1 MSNKG
6 GTAEPKAEYLALDKA
21 SPEYLTG
28 DNGAAAKDVESLD
41 DFLESFKPK
50 YERLILKG
58 RALHFQGGSPK
69 ARDALLAKHRKDDG
83 TGNKTVEEAMW
94 MTDAIAL
101 TWVTKE
107 GGSRILDSAEK
118 ANRFHASADA
128 DDERA
133 MYEVAKRMLGL
144 KADDEKETARKNLNG
159 AGITASS
166 PTSPSADS
174 TLYPGNS
181 GLI

>member
-1 MSNKG
+1 MSNKKG
-6 GTAEPKAEYLALDKA
+6 ADNVAYFQTPEARYLDEQISAD
-21 SPEYLTG
+21 
-28 DNGAAAKDVESLD
+28 AKDVESLD
-41 DFLESFKPK
+41 DFLESFPPK
-50 YERLILKG
+50 SETLILKG

-101 TWVTKE
+101 TWVTKP

-144 KADDEKETARKNLNG
+144 KTDDEKDAARKNLNG
-159 AGITASS
+159 GPTISAS
-166 PTSPSADS
+166 PTSVSGAS
-174 TLYPGNS
+174 TLYPENS
-181 GLI
+181 GLS

>member
-1 MSNKG
+1 MSKKG
-6 GTAEPKAEYLALDKA
+6 GTAEYLGLENGNE
-21 SPEYLTG
+21 PEYLTAENG
-28 DNGAAAKDVESLD
+28 DAKDVESLD
-41 DFLESFKPK
+41 DFLATFTPK
-50 YERLILKG
+50 SETLIMKG

-101 TWVTKE
+101 TWVTKP

-159 AGITASS
+159 AGTTASS
-166 PTSPSADS
+166 VTSQSASS
-174 TLYPGNS
+174 TLYPENS
-181 GLI
+181 GLS